1 MMSSVPRLSIVV
13 PSHNDVSTIRATLSA
28 IRASRLPAAEYELIV
43 VDDASVDTS
52 ATIAARHAD
61 TVIRLRGRR
70 AGPAYARNRGAE
82 LARGEIVAFIDA
94 DVLVKPDTLGAI
106 LSLFSADDGLD
117 GVSVARDASP
127 AAVGFVSQY
136 WNLLHHFG
144 EQTYLGFGG
153 DFASGCCAVRRT
165 ALLRAGLYDE
175 WRFGVACME
184 GLELGQRLHTAGSRV
199 LVNQSLQVTH
209 LRRWSSVSVFREA
222 WNRSRVLA
230 RTLGYQQMRASVPS
244 EVVFTLSR
252 AMPPALA
259 VVSIVALSG
268 AFLPAPPWFVSILAL
283 LGVLLANAEVYS
295 FYARKRGLAFA
306 IAAVPVHLIVQGI
319 TAVALCT
326 GWVLRDTIGD
336 RSPDATTQAY
346 AEIGVEMWP
355 PVPRRQL
362 Q

>member
-1 MMSSVPRLSIVV
+1 VSFGPRVSIVV
-13 PSHNDVSTIRATLSA
+13 PSYNAAATIRQTLSA
-28 IRASRLPAAEYELIV
+28 IRASDLPVEQYELIV
-43 VDDASVDTS
+43 VDDASDDTS

-61 TVIRLRGRR
+61 TVVRLRGRR
-70 AGPAYARNRGAE
+70 AGPAYARNRGAD
-82 LARGEIVAFIDA
+82 LARGEFVAFIDA
-94 DVLVKPDTLGAI
+94 DVVIRPDSLSEI
-106 LSLFSADDGLD
+106 LSIFRADAELDAISA
-117 GVSVARDASP
+117 ARDDSP
-127 AAVGFVSQY
+127 AATNFVSQY
-136 WNLLHHFG
+136 WNLLLHFG
-144 EQTYLGFGG
+144 EQSYRGVGG
-153 DFASGCCAVRRT
+153 DFASGCCVVRRS
-165 ALLRAGLYDE
+165 AFVRAGLYDE

-184 GLELGQRLHTAGSRV
+184 GLELGQRLRAAGSKV
-199 LVNQSLQVTH
+199 FVSQSLQVTH
-209 LRRWSSVSVFREA
+209 LSCWSPLSVFREA

-230 RTLGYQQMRASVPS
+230 RSLGYQQMRASVPS

-268 AFLPAPPWFVSILAL
+268 AFLPAPPWLLKGSLVL
-283 LGVLLANAEVYS
+283 LGVVLANAKVYS

-306 IAAVPVHLIVQGI
+306 IATVPLHLVVQAI
-319 TAVALCT
+319 TAIALCI

-362 Q
+362 